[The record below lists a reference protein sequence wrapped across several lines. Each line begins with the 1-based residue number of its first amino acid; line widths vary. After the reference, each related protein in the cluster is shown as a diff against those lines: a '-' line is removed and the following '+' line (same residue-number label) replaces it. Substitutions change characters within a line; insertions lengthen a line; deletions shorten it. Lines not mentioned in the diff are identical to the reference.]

1 MRTKRIRLQGLA
13 SRERT
18 EAIANLTLGAR
29 GGKPSIKNSD
39 APQVRDVH
47 IPCRQELEEGIYD
60 IP

>member
-18 EAIANLTLGAR
+18 EAIANLTLGA
-29 GGKPSIKNSD
+29 PSIKNSD